1 MATQRRVLKSF
12 AELRPA
18 DFSPS
23 PAAIREVA
31 QQDDPARGL
40 SSRRVLA
47 VLIVLV
53 FAAALVLAHLM
64 RKEFLAG
71 SVL

>member
-1 MATQRRVLKSF
+1 MTTQRRVLKSF

-23 PAAIREVA
+23 PAAIEEAA

-40 SSRRVLA
+40 SSHRVIVVLMVLIIAA
-47 VLIVLV
+47 VLVLGHLLRKEITTGLV
-53 FAAALVLAHLM
+53 F
-64 RKEFLAG
+64 
-71 SVL
+71 